1 MIELNKTVNNK
12 TSFLYNL
19 NNYSYLKFN
28 VQDPNPNL
36 TSPRIFNLFNA
47 GKSGPCLFSDRYPKG
62 DLIFE
67 LMKNYNNFGCN
78 FDTGVIFNDTTDS
91 LDNRYIE
98 FDSYP
103 LGNLLSDN
111 GLKDLVIE
119 LSKVSQDKVKENIIL
134 SGREFVGWNLGCRF
148 YENGLNSFL
157 NVQDLLNKILLA
169 NITHC
174 FIMIL
179 FLLAIAISSCF
190 FTNYFE
196 VLFRIICILFC
207 ILNLIYPIQIISKT
221 NFVVNTVVD
230 ENGDYCSDND
240 VNRILK
246 IISTG
251 CYNLNFSYIKTL
263 LISILYTLI
272 IIYGLYKWIKPYHE
286 QYQDTYKKYIE
297 RK

>member
-1 MIELNKTVNNK
+1 
-12 TSFLYNL
+12 
-19 NNYSYLKFN
+19 
-28 VQDPNPNL
+28 
-36 TSPRIFNLFNA
+36 
-47 GKSGPCLFSDRYPKG
+47 
-62 DLIFE
+62 
-67 LMKNYNNFGCN
+67 MKNYNNFGCN

-230 ENGDYCSDND
+230 ENGDYYITIPMSKNINKDFNLLSINWSNYNH
-240 VNRILK
+240 VHNKEKNKQVSGTINSNTFKPIINSNSKKLSINFRRK
-246 IISTG
+246 IQSV
-251 CYNLNFSYIKTL
+251 
-263 LISILYTLI
+263 
-272 IIYGLYKWIKPYHE
+272 
-286 QYQDTYKKYIE
+286 
-297 RK
+297 